1 MLRSHSPAAAQLMQ
15 SGFSS
20 WQTADAALLQKAMR
34 AEMPT
39 RKQTVIRIEKEF
51 CSGFVG
57 RGIGTRVF
65 LSVSANLFRDETQG
79 FDTSRWFSFCEL
91 VFFVF
96 TMRVVHSVKGLR
108 TTLLGQQ

>member
-39 RKQTVIRIEKEF
+39 RKQTVFRIERVLVGIRWQRNRDTWF
-51 CSGFVG
+51 PFGFSKLVTRRNN
-57 RGIGTRVF
+57 RGIRHLT
-65 LSVSANLFRDETQG
+65 
-79 FDTSRWFSFCEL
+79 RWFSFTLL
-91 VFFVF
+91 VF
-96 TMRVVHSVKGLR
+96 LR
-108 TTLLGQQ
+108 LHGVG